1 MKKQKKKNQYQEKL
15 TWDNMT
21 YGEASH
27 HIGKK
32 TTEKTH
38 KSKKDYSRK
47 GKSKKNWK
55 DYNEDT
61 WYPDQQF

>member
-1 MKKQKKKNQYQEKL
+1 MKKQKKKSPHQEKL
-15 TWDNMT
+15 SWDDMT

-32 TTEKTH
+32 MTEKTH

-47 GKSKKNWK
+47 SKHKNR
-55 DYNEDT
+55 NIEDE
-61 WYPDQQF
+61 

>member
-1 MKKQKKKNQYQEKL
+1 MSKKKNRYQEKL
-15 TWDNMT
+15 DWDDMT
-21 YGEASH
+21 HGEASH

-32 TTEKTH
+32 MTEKIY

-55 DYNEDT
+55 QYDDDDYNY
-61 WYPDQQF
+61 YPDR

>member
-1 MKKQKKKNQYQEKL
+1 MGKSKYQNKL
-15 TWDNMT
+15 EWDDMT

-38 KSKKDYSRK
+38 KSKKDFKRK
-47 GKSKKNWK
+47 PKHKNRNYNSYEDD
-55 DYNEDT
+55 DYNF
-61 WYPDQQF
+61 YPDR

>member
-1 MKKQKKKNQYQEKL
+1 MKNQKKKTQHQEKL
-15 TWDNMT
+15 SWDDMT

-32 TTEKTH
+32 MTEKTH

-47 GKSKKNWK
+47 SKHKNR
-55 DYNEDT
+55 NMEDE
-61 WYPDQQF
+61 